1 MVGRNAEF
9 SRVHTG
15 LRILTQRWEFVELH
29 IQNIVVQVLLVKGSS
44 KIQSLYGKETGGEG
58 RSDETSRC

>member
-1 MVGRNAEF
+1 MLNSQEY
-9 SRVHTG
+9 TN

-44 KIQSLYGKETGGEG
+44 KIQSLYGRETGGEG
-58 RSDETSRC
+58 RLDETLHR

>member
-9 SRVHTG
+9 SRVHTD

-29 IQNIVVQVLLVKGSS
+29 IQNIVVEVLLVKGS
-44 KIQSLYGKETGGEG
+44 
-58 RSDETSRC
+58 

>member
-9 SRVHTG
+9 SRVHTD

-44 KIQSLYGKETGGEG
+44 KIQSLYGKEPGGEG
-58 RSDETSRC
+58 RSDETSHC